1 MKLINQQLPFVTIW
15 MVSNLTVVC
24 LFLANSAFASSA
36 ASCHSIYYA
45 NFKSQFDVGSNRRAY
60 HSYIDRNGNQSPEA
74 IVMIN
79 SLGQKIN
86 IPTPNFL
93 KEYLSPHKQLNIA
106 SMGVLG
112 DIFDLITKP
121 SSAEPELHIND
132 WRYREVKKDT
142 ENLLKLAPVVIPLRI
157 LDLITDSVD
166 VREIS
171 GDTVLITAKLVNS
184 KFLTGVSQAVLH
196 CFQRVGLSTVTF
208 VYRKSGLESNEAI
221 TGFTML
227 DEAVDVMSKQRGFSI
242 HLLYDKAVWNMQ
254 LKALAA
260 RIVQFEK
267 TENEE
272 EKEKVLSSISQGR
285 ESFLPFGGIVTTEWV
300 VPSGQSVELKRY
312 FSNEFEDPMS
322 LVKTYPKNEFRLRHQ
337 MLHRVI
343 SELPK
348 KTQLEVHAHSDLHKR
363 AYLKLGFFVDRE
375 DVNPLYPGAKIY
387 VLTGSREIVL
397 AKIELILNKNQ

>member
-1 MKLINQQLPFVTIW
+1 MKLIIQRLPFVMIW
-15 MVSNLTVVC
+15 MLSILTVGC
-24 LFLANSAFASSA
+24 LFLANSALASST
-36 ASCHSIYYA
+36 ASCHSIYNP

-60 HSYIDRNGNQSPEA
+60 HSYIDRNGNPSPEA
-74 IVMIN
+74 IVMTD

-142 ENLLKLAPVVIPLRI
+142 ENLLRLAPVMIPLRI

-166 VREIS
+166 VRELS
-171 GDTVLITAKLVNS
+171 ENTVLITAKLVSS
-184 KFLTGVSQAVLH
+184 KFLTGVSLAILH
-196 CFQRVGLSTVTF
+196 CFQKVGLSTVTF
-208 VYRKSGLESNEAI
+208 VYRKSGLESNETI

-227 DEAVDVMSKQRGFSI
+227 DEVVDVMSKQRGFSI

-254 LKALAA
+254 VKALAT
-260 RIVQFEK
+260 RIMQFEK

-312 FSNEFEDPMS
+312 FSNEFEDPMN
-322 LVKTYPKNEFRLRHQ
+322 LVKTFSKNEFRLRHQ

-348 KTQLEVHAHSDLHKR
+348 QTRLEVHAHSDKHKK
-363 AYLKLGFFVDRE
+363 AYLKLGFVVDHE
-375 DVNPLYPGAKIY
+375 DVNPLYPGVKIY

-397 AKIELILNKNQ
+397 AKIEFILNKNQ